1 MGASSLS
8 PSFGVVD
15 GELSRGRSS
24 HILHSMVKNNSALQL
39 RLVMCGSP
47 NQTVFPKHE
56 NVSWE
61 KTLTLANIEEP

>member
-8 PSFGVVD
+8 PSFGVGD

-39 RLVMCGSP
+39 RLVMCGG
-47 NQTVFPKHE
+47 VKA
-56 NVSWE
+56 V
-61 KTLTLANIEEP
+61 LTRLSFQNMKMFHGKKL